1 MSAVGKGGLPPDG
14 HEKGSSWSVAPRGE
28 AGKAAGEVG
37 RSVAG
42 GALSLLGGYG
52 SDDSE

>member
-1 MSAVGKGGLPPDG
+1 MPAVGMGGLPPEG
-14 HEKGSSWSVAPRGE
+14 HQKGGSWSVAPGGAARE
-28 AGKAAGEVG
+28 APGEVS
-37 RSVAG
+37 RPVAG

>member
-1 MSAVGKGGLPPDG
+1 MPTVGTGGLPPEG
-14 HEKGSSWSVAPRGE
+14 HQKGGSWSVAPGE
-28 AGKAAGEVG
+28 AAGETAGGVG
-37 RSVAG
+37 RPVAG